1 MDSDKNVSSSTQHAP
16 LAERPRRLSQTRHSK
31 ILETLATQG
40 EVSIIDIAAAL
51 TVSDM
56 TVRRD
61 LLELENEGKLI
72 RIRGGAVLPEGGP
85 VLSMDREEPSFVARA
100 RQQHEAKSS
109 IAAAAAA
116 FCAGYRTVALDVGTT
131 TFRLAELLIDRPHV
145 KFFTNSVRIA
155 HRLGSS
161 SADVYLAGGHMRG
174 DEMAMGGP
182 TAVAQFEALWFDIAF
197 LGVSGITATGLFD
210 YSFED
215 ADIKRVYLRRSG
227 VKVVLCDAS
236 KFQHMSL
243 VHISTL
249 KEIDVLITDAEPPPA
264 LALALEAA
272 KVQVHIAPPVS
283 EPS

>member
-1 MDSDKNVSSSTQHAP
+1 MEMDKDIASPNRSTT
-16 LAERPRRLSQTRHSK
+16 AERPRRLSQTRHAR

-40 EVSIIDIAAAL
+40 EVSVMDIAATLA
-51 TVSDM
+51 VSDM

-72 RIRGGAVLPEGGP
+72 RIRGGAVLPDGGT
-85 VLSMDREEPSFVARA
+85 VLAMDREEPSFVARL
-100 RQQHEAKSS
+100 RQQHEAKSR

-116 FCAGYRTVALDVGTT
+116 FFSGYRTIALDVGTT
-131 TFRLAELLIDRPHV
+131 TFMLAELLMDRTHV

-155 HRLGSS
+155 HRMGSS
-161 SADVYLAGGHMRG
+161 AADVYLAGGHMRG

-197 LGVSGITATGLFD
+197 IGVSGITATGLFD

-243 VHISTL
+243 VHLGTL

-272 KVQVHIAPPVS
+272 KVQVHIAPPLS
-283 EPS
+283 DPS